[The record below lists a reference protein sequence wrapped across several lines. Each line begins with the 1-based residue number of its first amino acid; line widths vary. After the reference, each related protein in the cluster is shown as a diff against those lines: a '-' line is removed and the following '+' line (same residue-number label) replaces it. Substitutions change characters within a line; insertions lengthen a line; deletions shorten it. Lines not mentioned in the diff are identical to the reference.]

1 MSWRGGTGYT
11 AARKI
16 AGSGPRTAQGSAEA
30 VAAAVPGLG
39 VPHTGHSYVVKGRQR
54 RDRWGAEIWTSDRQR
69 SLTPRKLALLHKV
82 IAAYA
87 TEHQTRMQC
96 VAELPRASL
105 LSPSKGAYSAQS
117 LRPEKAA

>member
-1 MSWRGGTGYT
+1 MAWGAQVIPPPARLRDRVLGRRRVAQRRWR
-11 AARKI
+11 
-16 AGSGPRTAQGSAEA
+16 PQFL
-30 VAAAVPGLG
+30 VLG
-39 VPHTGHSYVVKGRQR
+39 CPLTQAMSYVVKGRQR

-96 VAELPRASL
+96 VAELPVPRCSCRARAPTPL
-105 LSPSKGAYSAQS
+105 NH
-117 LRPEKAA
+117 

>member
-1 MSWRGGTGYT
+1 MAWGAQVIPPPARLRDPVLGRRRVAQRRWRPQFLVWVSLTQAIRMSSR
-11 AARKI
+11 A
-16 AGSGPRTAQGSAEA
+16 
-30 VAAAVPGLG
+30 
-39 VPHTGHSYVVKGRQR
+39 RQR
-54 RDRWGAEIWTSDRQR
+54 RDRWGAEIRTSDRQC

>member
-1 MSWRGGTGYT
+1 VGGTGYT

-16 AGSGPRTAQGSAEA
+16 AGSGPGTAQGSAEA

-39 VPHTGHSYVVKGRQR
+39 VPPLTQAMSYVVKGRQR
-54 RDRWGAEIWTSDRQR
+54 RDGWGAEIWTSDRQR
-69 SLTPRKLALLHKV
+69 SLTPRKLALLLHKV